1 MMDHQTDFKFNLENI
16 NIKSPNSIKEMYSIE
31 NEKRLNS
38 LDLNTDLS
46 NEEVAKTDT
55 NDSDCPN
62 EPKKEQDID
71 YQFDDV
77 KYNPNSNQSNQ
88 NGTQSLYHNG
98 NTNNSNNNNTS
109 SVEIK
114 NENFDTQN
122 YQPDKYYETQTYENK
137 NSNQENYNLN
147 NGNYD
152 SYNNCFDNFNYNDNN
167 GMSVIPNDNP
177 NSNQIDYPMSKENK
191 LQDLNEN
198 NNPKSL
204 IMTED
209 NSDILMSNDDN
220 KAIFE
225 MISYENINSNN
236 NGSILMNEPNSNN
249 PDQFNNGDAHIGIIG
264 DDLNNCNYFILKN
277 HFNLSILTLFF

>member
-1 MMDHQTDFKFNLENI
+1 
-16 NIKSPNSIKEMYSIE
+16 
-31 NEKRLNS
+31 
-38 LDLNTDLS
+38 
-46 NEEVAKTDT
+46 
-55 NDSDCPN
+55 
-62 EPKKEQDID
+62 
-71 YQFDDV
+71 
-77 KYNPNSNQSNQ
+77 
-88 NGTQSLYHNG
+88 
-98 NTNNSNNNNTS
+98 
-109 SVEIK
+109 
-114 NENFDTQN
+114 
-122 YQPDKYYETQTYENK
+122 
-137 NSNQENYNLN
+137 
-147 NGNYD
+147 
-152 SYNNCFDNFNYNDNN
+152 
-167 GMSVIPNDNP
+167 MSVIPNDNP

-264 DDLNNCNYFILKN
+264 DDLNNCWFEIGLSFFIYNAERERESYQWDYKQRHFKFFSKFCKKLLK
-277 HFNLSILTLFF
+277 